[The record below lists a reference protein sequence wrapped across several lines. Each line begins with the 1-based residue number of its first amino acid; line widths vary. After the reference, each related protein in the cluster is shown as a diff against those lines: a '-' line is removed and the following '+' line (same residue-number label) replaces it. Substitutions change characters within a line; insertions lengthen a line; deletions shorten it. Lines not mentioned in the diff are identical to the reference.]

1 MKRSIVLVGL
11 AVAAAVTGLALWRPD
26 DAKRLAAS
34 LPVVGPHLGGE
45 VQTAKRQVQTP
56 ALPVITTSAS
66 KGPVPVTIDAIGTVQ
81 PVASVQIKS
90 RIDGQIAAIEVREGS
105 RVKEGDLLV
114 RLDDR
119 ALKAQLAQAE
129 AVVEKD
135 RAQIEQA
142 RRDLG
147 RAEELLGRRI
157 GTEVARDNAST
168 ILKVQT
174 AQLAADR
181 ASRDNL
187 ATLLSYTEIRA
198 PISGRIGSIP
208 LKVGTQVRNADAQP
222 IATVNQVDPI
232 FVSFAV
238 PQSLFGEL
246 RSALSARTVG
256 IEAKVGT
263 ATVPGVVSFVENTVD
278 LATGTVLA
286 KAEMANA
293 DERLWPGAFV
303 AVQATLGIEPNAVSI
318 PMAAVQIGQQGSYV
332 FVVGADSRAVL
343 TRVSV
348 TRATGTTAVIGEGLA
363 GGEQVVVDG
372 QLRLVDGA
380 LVRVQKREGAEG
392 LATGQAAPAAPTPR
406 RG

>member
-1 MKRSIVLVGL
+1 MIRALVLV
-11 AVAAAVTGLALWRPD
+11 AVAALGALLLWKGDEARQFAGKVPVVGSYFQQHN
-26 DAKRLAAS
+26 AGQARAPQTPL
-34 LPVVGPHLGGE
+34 LPVVTATAARGPL
-45 VQTAKRQVQTP
+45 
-56 ALPVITTSAS
+56 
-66 KGPVPVTIDAIGTVQ
+66 PVTIDAIGTVQ

-90 RIDGQIAAIEVREGS
+90 RIDGQIASIEAQEGA
-105 RVKEGDLLV
+105 RVKAGDLLV

-119 ALKAQLAQAE
+119 ALKAQLAQAD

-135 RAQIEQA
+135 RAQLEQA
-142 RRDLG
+142 RRDFA

-157 GTEVARDNAST
+157 GTEVARDNAAT
-168 ILKVQT
+168 IVKVQT

-208 LKVGTQVRNADAQP
+208 LKVGTQVRNADALP
-222 IATVNQVDPI
+222 ILTVNQVDPI

-238 PQSLFGEL
+238 PQSLFPEL
-246 RSALSARTVG
+246 RAALAAGKVG
-256 IEAKVGT
+256 IAAKVG
-263 ATVPGVVSFVENTVD
+263 AFTVPGVVSFVENTVD
-278 LATGTVLA
+278 LATGTILA

-303 AVQATLGIEPNAVSI
+303 AVQATLGVEQNAVAI
-318 PMAAVQIGQQGSYV
+318 PAAAVQIGQQGAYV
-332 FVVGADSRAVL
+332 FTVKDDKATLV
-343 TRVSV
+343 RVSV
-348 TRATGTTAVIGEGLA
+348 ARTTGTTAVIGEGLS

-380 LVRVQKREGAEG
+380 SVRIQRREAGDGMARGEG
-392 LATGQAAPAAPTPR
+392 PPQPTPG